1 MEEYQQMWLRS
12 EEEGE
17 ETVDVI
23 PLGANYYRLGST
35 LLTLGDEKEVR
46 LYSGDVIEAETQK
59 NGVLRFCR
67 VVERSRWHHWE
78 WLLPREVIESSA
90 FETFQR
96 ALVANGGEWEQVWG
110 GLFFAHLPEGSAFDP
125 EAEIKNV
132 LVQVAMPLDRAE
144 PNVVPPRQ
152 SWRASTT
159 QDENNRFQKGIHAWR
174 SRPD

>member
-17 ETVDVI
+17 ESVDVL

-46 LYSGDVIEAETQK
+46 LYAGDVIEAEAK
-59 NGVLRFCR
+59 ENGVLRFCR

-90 FETFQR
+90 FETFQCT
-96 ALVANGGEWEQVWG
+96 LVTHGGVWEQVMG
-110 GLFFAHLPEGSAFDP
+110 GIFFAHLPEESAFDP
-125 EAEIKNV
+125 EAEIKKV
-132 LVQVAMPLDRAE
+132 LGEVAMSRERSE
-144 PNVVPPRQ
+144 PNVVPLRH
-152 SWRASTT
+152 SWRDSTI
-159 QDENNRFQKGIHAWR
+159 QDENHRFPKGRWQWR
-174 SRPD
+174 SRPN